1 MRKLRDRE
9 LKSRA
14 QSHTAGKRQS
24 QESSPSFRVYGPSGP
39 PCFCCL
45 SGTLPFPLQSSGRQI
60 FIKKLLKSWKNRN
73 KGEVRS
79 AVNLVPTIFPK
90 PRDSCT
96 DSAPTS
102 SSSPTDALWRD
113 EFRSRVP
120 YRSLLRC
127 PKLSNVGPWPVS
139 PQTQL
144 ETPAGKNEEQ
154 QLALDLRTRGLGG
167 PRARG

>member
-1 MRKLRDRE
+1 MPKVIQLGRG
-9 LKSRA
+9 RA
-14 QSHTAGKRQS
+14 RS
-24 QESSPSFRVYGPSGP
+24 QAPASESMVPLDHHVFASSLGPS
-39 PCFCCL
+39 
-45 SGTLPFPLQSSGRQI
+45 PFPYSLVGDNYSSKNSSNHG
-60 FIKKLLKSWKNRN
+60 KNRN
-73 KGEVRS
+73 DAKRNEGEVRS
-79 AVNLVPTIFPK
+79 AANLVPTIFPK
-90 PRDSCT
+90 PRDPCT

-127 PKLSNVGPWPVS
+127 PKLSNVGPWPIS
-139 PQTQL
+139 SQTQL